1 MLSVR
6 KLVNGSLSQR
16 LVKDANA
23 PYKNTKLEFT
33 STKTD
38 KPTAKLMLYVNS
50 LGEPTDSR
58 DLQNNQC
65 SILSTIEIQASHIKT
80 TDDEHMEEAR
90 ELADKAGD
98 VMLELGYDMFYGQ
111 QDISDSQR
119 SIIVARYRRK
129 VGAGEIANFK
139 LKPKT

>member
-16 LVKDANA
+16 LVKDKDA

-33 STKTD
+33 SSQND

-65 SILSTIEIQASHIKT
+65 TILSTIELQASHVKT
-80 TDDEHMEEAR
+80 ADSEHMEEAR

-98 VMLELGYDMFYGQ
+98 VMIELGYELFYGLS
-111 QDISDSQR
+111 DVSDSQR
-119 SIIVARYRRK
+119 SIIVGRYRRR

-139 LKPKT
+139 LKPKV